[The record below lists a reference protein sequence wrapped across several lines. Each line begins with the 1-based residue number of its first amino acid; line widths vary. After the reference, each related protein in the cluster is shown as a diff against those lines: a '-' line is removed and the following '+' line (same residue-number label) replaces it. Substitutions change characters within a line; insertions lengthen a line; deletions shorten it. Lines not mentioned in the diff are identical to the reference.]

1 MEDKV
6 LPTIEQ
12 HFGDLTD
19 PRVDRTKLHALLNI
33 LVIALCAVIAR
44 ADNWEDVEEFGK
56 ARIEWFR
63 TFLELANGIP
73 SHECLRLDP
82 KQFQACF
89 LHWIA
94 AVSKIIGSQVIAMD
108 GKVLRRSHDKGIDKE
123 AIDM

>member
-33 LVIALCAVIAR
+33 LVIALCAVIAG

-56 ARIEWFR
+56 ARIEWFQ
-63 TFLELANGIP
+63 TFLDLPNGIT
-73 SHECLRLDP
+73 SHHTSTREFSRLDP
-82 KQFQACF
+82 GQFQACF
-89 LHWIA
+89 LRW
-94 AVSKIIGSQVIAMD
+94 
-108 GKVLRRSHDKGIDKE
+108 RRSGGEVIG
-123 AIDM
+123 